1 MRENYEAYSNSLL
14 ALSEEKKVTIMH
26 LSCSSSYARAL
37 TTDIYAREPTT
48 DIYAREPTTDI
59 YARAAAAEKIFL

>member
-1 MRENYEAYSNSLL
+1 
-14 ALSEEKKVTIMH
+14 MH

-59 YARAAAAEKIFL
+59 YARAAARTKKGRTDGDSYYTM